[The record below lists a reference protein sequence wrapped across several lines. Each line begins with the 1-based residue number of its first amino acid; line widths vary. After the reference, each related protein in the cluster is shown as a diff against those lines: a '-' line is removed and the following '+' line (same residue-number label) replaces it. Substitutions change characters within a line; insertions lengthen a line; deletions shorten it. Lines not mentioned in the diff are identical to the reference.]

1 MQDGGAARHRTGVR
15 GETPGG
21 IMRISRFAVLPAI
34 AALGA
39 AGAILASPAMA
50 ATTSHTTVYLHQTHL
65 VGGAGYVYLHQ

>member
-1 MQDGGAARHRTGVR
+1 
-15 GETPGG
+15 
-21 IMRISRFAVLPAI
+21 MRISRFAVLPAI